1 MGSPNP
7 YVKLVEP
14 LQAFTI
20 EDYPRATCE
29 EVLVADMEFTVSAD
43 GTSTDLLVVNAGNST
58 AIVVTFL
65 DESGG
70 SVSEKF
76 ATVTTGDTATVDTSS
91 LNANDCW
98 KMRVKAYKDVATD
111 QNDATTQYYIDIKNP
126 KGATGVT
133 TP

>member
-20 EDYPRATCE
+20 EDYPRAAGE

-43 GTSTDLLVVNAGNST
+43 GTSTDLLVVDAGNST

-65 DESGG
+65 DERGG

-98 KMRVKAYKDVATD
+98 KMRVKAYKDVATN
-111 QNDATTQYYIDIKNP
+111 QNDATTLYYIEIKNP